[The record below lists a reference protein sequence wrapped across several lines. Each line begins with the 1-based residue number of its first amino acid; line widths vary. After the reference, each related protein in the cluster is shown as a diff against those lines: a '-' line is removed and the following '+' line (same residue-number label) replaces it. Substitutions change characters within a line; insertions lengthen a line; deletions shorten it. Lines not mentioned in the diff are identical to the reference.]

1 MIETN
6 RDKMITVTKYLID
19 VNDKYWCIDDPVKW
33 CLNNID
39 SPLLKTARIAL
50 LGSKVQQDSVFPYVS
65 RKAGLSLI
73 EVIENNVT
81 ISCWGSPDYTIR
93 YKPFFKREKLARQD
107 VKVIYRNLK
116 RPSDEPKSLD
126 GSCFMYGTLVSDD
139 IDLTR
144 YVDKFN
150 NRYFLDADDNSW
162 VNEATNFS
170 RTCLAIGLKFWAVR
184 WFELKVAWRRFPT
197 KTCAN
202 CDSNLVM
209 LRFGRIRC
217 GCYSSTSALAYGCPA
232 CKSYFKTTRLQL
244 PEVEIL
250 NKVYEECRAEYIQ
263 RFGEPQDH
271 MIL

>member
-6 RDKMITVTKYLID
+6 LDKMMIATKYFID

-33 CLNNID
+33 CFDNVD

-50 LGSKVQQDSVFPYVS
+50 LSSKVQQDSVFPYVS

-73 EVIENNVT
+73 EVVENNVT

-126 GSCFMYGTLVSDD
+126 GSCFMYGTLVSEN

-170 RTCLAIGLKFWAVR
+170 RTCLAIGLKFW
-184 WFELKVAWRRFPT
+184 FELKVAYRRFPT
-197 KTCAN
+197 KTCSN
-202 CDSNLVM
+202 CDGNLVM
-209 LRFGRIRC
+209 LNFGRIGC
-217 GCYSSTSALAYGCPA
+217 GFYKYTSALSYACPA

-244 PEVEIL
+244 PEEEVL
-250 NKVYEECRAEYIQ
+250 KKVYEECRAESIQ
-263 RFGEPQDH
+263 RFGEPRE
-271 MIL
+271 II